1 MQETKVWNSQQ
12 RRKKVEKLI
21 DYYEGGINSNKYIK
35 TYFDAELY
43 REVPLYSINMTKP
56 IIDKLSRVY
65 KNPPVRTIGGNT
77 DNPRYRPLVKKLN
90 LFNKNLERMLRLLD
104 IIAVGVYWDE
114 INNKFVHNA
123 IYYFDAF
130 FNDADPYNP
139 IAICYPLLSPTGDIS
154 YTDISKWVYYDSEVK
169 ITYDENGNTL
179 SEEPHT
185 LGRLP
190 FVFPRVN
197 MQIDDFYGEGAT
209 DIMSVNEHI
218 NITFTEMQLGL
229 RFQMFGYP
237 YVTGMEV
244 ETPIQRV
251 GPDKIMQFPEGTN
264 FGIATTNLAI
274 DQVIENIKFQAEMLG
289 KSRHLSITFESS
301 QDRPSSALAL
311 IIKDQ
316 DRLEYYKD
324 DVEYFREYEHDLYEL
339 QKVVAKN
346 NAIYLPE
353 EFSIDFTEP
362 MYPKSVQEQIM
373 ENEWDLNHGFI
384 SEEELLVRKKGD
396 ITIQQA
402 KDIIKANSD
411 GKELARPEIRE
422 GIQ

>member
-1 MQETKVWNSQQ
+1 MSYYNDLIKQSVQETKVWNSQQ

-209 DIMSVNEHI
+209 DIMSENEHI
-218 NITFTEMQLGL
+218 NINFAEMKFGL
-229 RFQMFGYP
+229 RF
-237 YVTGMEV
+237 
-244 ETPIQRV
+244 
-251 GPDKIMQFPEGTN
+251 
-264 FGIATTNLAI
+264 
-274 DQVIENIKFQAEMLG
+274 
-289 KSRHLSITFESS
+289 
-301 QDRPSSALAL
+301 
-311 IIKDQ
+311 
-316 DRLEYYKD
+316 
-324 DVEYFREYEHDLYEL
+324 
-339 QKVVAKN
+339 
-346 NAIYLPE
+346 
-353 EFSIDFTEP
+353 
-362 MYPKSVQEQIM
+362 
-373 ENEWDLNHGFI
+373 
-384 SEEELLVRKKGD
+384 
-396 ITIQQA
+396 
-402 KDIIKANSD
+402 
-411 GKELARPEIRE
+411 
-422 GIQ
+422 